1 VACDLQKF
9 LVTNGDDSL
18 IAVLLWH
25 QQYYYIWLLTTSKC
39 NSRKC
44 MLLGSLSLTAS
55 DKMKTT
61 SDDTETTVDAR
72 LERVAL
78 LLEELAAEL
87 RGLKSA
93 GVADAAAPKPPAAV
107 PSSEESPCE
116 IKAGRRVR
124 VVRRDQYYNRVGV
137 VKRRHGRMFW
147 DVQLEATETRCAS
160 LIFKKDAS
168 LCVIG
173 PV

>member
-1 VACDLQKF
+1 V
-9 LVTNGDDSL
+9 
-18 IAVLLWH
+18 
-25 QQYYYIWLLTTSKC
+25 
-39 NSRKC
+39 
-44 MLLGSLSLTAS
+44 
-55 DKMKTT
+55 
-61 SDDTETTVDAR
+61 
-72 LERVAL
+72 

-93 GVADAAAPKPPAAV
+93 GVADATAPKPPAAV
-107 PSSEESPCE
+107 PSAEEPPCE
-116 IKAGRRVR
+116 IEAGRRVR

-137 VKRRHGRMFW
+137 VKRRHGRLFW